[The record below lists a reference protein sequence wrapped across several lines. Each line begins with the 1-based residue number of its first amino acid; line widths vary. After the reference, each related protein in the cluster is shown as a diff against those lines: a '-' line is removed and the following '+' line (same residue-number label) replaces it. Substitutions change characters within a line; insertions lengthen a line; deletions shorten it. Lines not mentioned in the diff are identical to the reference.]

1 MLGMPPMNSF
11 ALVAALAHFLVILF
25 TGSLPLTWK
34 LQGDLFDV
42 FLSFGAGALLSA
54 AFLHMIPSSI
64 PDLGPSTGLFL
75 LAGYLLMVLIE
86 RFTMAHPCG
95 EEECPNHRIGIVA
108 LLGLSVH
115 SVIAGLALGVGIA
128 SAADIST
135 TVALLSA
142 ILVHKIPETLA
153 LMSLLAI
160 SGWTGWTAAGM
171 LLVFAS
177 MGPSGIIVGSF
188 LRGESPVFLSAALA
202 VSSGTFLY
210 IASADLL
217 PHLHTKLKQKWRN
230 FAAFLIGL
238 FVLSFE
244 AWHHLAG

>member
-1 MLGMPPMNSF
+1 MNSF
-11 ALVAALAHFLVILF
+11 ALMAALAHFLVILF
-25 TGSLPLTWK
+25 TGALPLTWK

-64 PDLGPSTGLFL
+64 PALGPLTGVFL
-75 LAGYLLMVLIE
+75 LIGYLLMVLIE

-95 EEECPNHRIGIVA
+95 EEACPNHRIGIVA
-108 LLGLSVH
+108 LFGLSVH
-115 SVIAGLALGVGIA
+115 SVIAGTALGVGLA
-128 SAADIST
+128 SAVDTST
-135 TVALLSA
+135 SIALLSA

-160 SGWTGWTAAGM
+160 SGWAGWPAAAM
-171 LLVFAS
+171 LIVFAS
-177 MGPSGIIVGSF
+177 MGPSGILIGSF
-188 LRGESPVFLSAALA
+188 LEGESPAFLSAALA
-202 VSSGTFLY
+202 ISSGTFLY

-230 FAAFLIGL
+230 FAAFLVGL
-238 FVLSFE
+238 LVLSFE